1 MKKIGIIFAM
11 EEELT
16 EFLQLVTLN
25 RQYNIYDL
33 TIYDCKLKDKN
44 LFLTTSGIGK
54 VNAARRKRINGD
66 FIFIINSVFS
76 IEITK
81 SLVLCG
87 TAEGVITESS

>member
-25 RQYNIYDL
+25 RQCNIYDL

-44 LFLTTSGIGK
+44 LLSK
-54 VNAARRKRINGD
+54 NMV
-66 FIFIINSVFS
+66 
-76 IEITK
+76 
-81 SLVLCG
+81 
-87 TAEGVITESS
+87 